1 VKDDSTQAFQQILP
15 LIQQLLQAMQQ
26 LTPQPQ
32 LPPEAMVLRET
43 SMAETQR
50 RAQRDQAEMQLK
62 GQDMQQKAQLE
73 MARLQSEQQR
83 AAERD
88 QLDVALNATD
98 NLTKERIE
106 TARLTQ
112 QDERLQAEQYETAI
126 RLQNE
131 AQRNLGGLRGPTI
144 Q

>member
-1 VKDDSTQAFQQILP
+1 MLP
-15 LIQQLLQAMQQ
+15 LVQQLLDAMKK

-32 LPPEAMVLRET
+32 LPPEAQVLRET
-43 SMAETQR
+43 SLAETQR

-62 GQDMQQKAQLE
+62 GADMQQRGQLDV
-73 MARLQSEQQR
+73 ARLTAEQER
-83 AAERD
+83 AATRD
-88 QLDVALNATD
+88 QLDVALNAAD
-98 NLTKERIE
+98 NLTRERIE

-112 QDERLQAEQYETAI
+112 QDDKLRTEQFETAI

-131 AQRNLGGLRGPTI
+131 AQRNLGVDRGPTI